1 MAREL
6 QSKSF
11 ERLDQAAF
19 LSPLVQLDPTDTNRA
34 RLQTFL
40 TLISNPSPDD
50 GSPES

>member
-6 QSKSF
+6 QRKSF

-19 LSPLVQLDPTDTNRA
+19 LSARDQLDPTDTNRD
-34 RLQTFL
+34 RLRTFL
-40 TLISNPSPDD
+40 TLISNPSPVH